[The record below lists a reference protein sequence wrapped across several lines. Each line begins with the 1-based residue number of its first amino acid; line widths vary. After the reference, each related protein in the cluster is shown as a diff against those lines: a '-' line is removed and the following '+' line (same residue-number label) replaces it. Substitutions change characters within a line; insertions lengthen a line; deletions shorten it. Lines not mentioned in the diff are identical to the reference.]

1 MRLGDL
7 EQLKEEILWGNVY
20 LSDNEVN
27 ALVDAISNQPTID
40 PETLPIVQK
49 LRAGLEKANK
59 ERDAAVNDLR
69 DCAVEDYAEC
79 MYCSH
84 ENKGTFCLNCTNGSN
99 WEWRGVKDE
108 NNS

>member
-40 PETLPIVQK
+40 PETLPIVK
-49 LRAGLEKANK
+49 ELRAELERQKRRADK
-59 ERDAAVNDLR
+59 
-69 DCAVEDYAEC
+69 AVEWMRMNSWCAGCKHLKGITGCDIYKLKEC
-79 MYCSH
+79 
-84 ENKGTFCLNCTNGSN
+84 SN
-99 WEWRGVKDE
+99 DSDFYELREDLT
-108 NNS
+108 